1 MLKDIETRL
10 SYQGLNL
17 KSYLQMVG
25 KTEEEM
31 RKEYEP
37 QATEAIKS
45 RLVLEAVVKAENIV
59 ATEEDFDN
67 EIAKMAE
74 MYKMEA
80 DKVKESIG
88 EEGKKQLMEDLA
100 VSKAVEFVVNEAKE
114 K

>member
-1 MLKDIETRL
+1 
-10 SYQGLNL
+10 
-17 KSYLQMVG
+17 
-25 KTEEEM
+25 
-31 RKEYEP
+31 
-37 QATEAIKS
+37 
-45 RLVLEAVVKAENIV
+45 
-59 ATEEDFDN
+59 
-67 EIAKMAE
+67 MAE